1 MSGLIRWKWRDLM
14 SVSSSAESLGILM
27 ARLTDGLM
35 SRREWRGENR
45 QAPTRSDANG
55 ISPAWEAFLPG
66 QVALVGAGPGDP
78 DLMTLKAWRML
89 NAADAVVY
97 FEQQLT

>member
-27 ARLTDGLM
+27 ARLTDGLV

-45 QAPTRSDANG
+45 HAPTRSDANG
-55 ISPAWEAFLPG
+55 ISPAWEAFLP
-66 QVALVGAGPGDP
+66 
-78 DLMTLKAWRML
+78 
-89 NAADAVVY
+89 
-97 FEQQLT
+97 